1 MILVVVEVVPR
12 GQKKNSSE
20 NVVVE
25 TVSPPRIV
33 QPKVKVPLNKDDLF
47 FLNKAYNNTNGMEIQ
62 GDTLYLS
69 GTRWSNPQD
78 VDADAR
84 DMLNNLESSWKYK
97 TAKSLVLEHDI
108 SKVVGFSLGGAI
120 ADKLSN
126 LKNITHA
133 RIYNSPSITKDSASK
148 KRIFYNEGDYIQG
161 FHRNQVDGM
170 KLYKGSQS
178 GHTMRGHQPIY
189 S

>member
-1 MILVVVEVVPR
+1 MILLVVGVAPP
-12 GQKKNSSE
+12 GQKKNRSE
-20 NVVVE
+20 TIIE
-25 TVSPPRIV
+25 ESVSPPRTV

-47 FLNKAYNNTNGMEIQ
+47 FLNRAYKNTNGMDIQ

-84 DMLNNLESSWKYK
+84 DMLNDIESSWKYK
-97 TAKSLVLEHDI
+97 TAKSLVLQHDI
-108 SKVVGFSLGGAI
+108 KHVVGFSLGGAI